1 MRVGA
6 ACSVCVA
13 AGSRVLPEP
22 RDGATPVR
30 TIDRGRIDAVV
41 PPRLRKKIDRFSQLA
56 LLAFGPV
63 KGACA
68 GAPPSRVGVFLGN
81 DLAGWNYV
89 YDQVVRMIRTRDPEA
104 IDPYVATA
112 WFPAAA
118 QGELTIAHGLLGESK
133 TFAAGCLSG
142 GLALEYAARMV
153 AAGRLAVAVAG
164 GVEAPDAPVVLRAL
178 AVAQRISTQHP
189 ASEAAALLA
198 LVTPGRAGLAELT
211 LSAPRR
217 RLEAALE
224 DVAAQLAG
232 AAQVRCFLPS
242 VAPGNEAWLRVLA
255 EIVRLLRVRLGDR
268 LDLARP
274 PWAGLDLG
282 SAGFPM
288 GVIEACQA
296 SGEARK
302 ALVVWSDF
310 EGLFLA
316 GVVVPA
322 GVRRD

>member
-1 MRVGA
+1 
-6 ACSVCVA
+6 
-13 AGSRVLPEP
+13 
-22 RDGATPVR
+22 VR
-30 TIDRGRIDAVV
+30 TIDRSRIDAAV
-41 PPRLRKKIDRFSQLA
+41 PPRLCKKIDRFSQLA

-68 GAPPSRVGVFLGN
+68 GAARSRVGVFLGN

-89 YDQVVRMIRTRDPEA
+89 NDQVGRMIRTRDPEA

-133 TFAAGCLSG
+133 TFSAGCLSG
-142 GLALEYAARMV
+142 GLALEYAARVV
-153 AAGRLAVAVAG
+153 AAGRLDVAVAG
-164 GVEAPDAPVVLRAL
+164 GVEAPDAPVILRAL
-178 AVAQRISTQHP
+178 AVVQRVSAQHP

-198 LVTPGRAGLAELT
+198 LVAPGRAGLAELT

-217 RLEAALE
+217 RLETALE

-232 AAQVRCFLPS
+232 TAQVRCFLPS
-242 VAPGNEAWLRVLA
+242 VASGNGAWLRVLA
-255 EIVRLLRVRLGDR
+255 EITKLLQERLGDR
-268 LDLARP
+268 LALARP
-274 PWAGLDLG
+274 PWARLDIG
-282 SAGFPM
+282 SAGFPA

-296 SGEARK
+296 SGKAGK

-316 GVVVPA
+316 GVVVPG
-322 GVRRD
+322 GVRRT